1 MNVPIFTYV
10 SGLQLLL
17 LIDPHVSLTIR
28 HILKIYKS
36 NCGTWAHEKL
46 STIYPHPSFRTYLFH
61 MIVPIYG
68 HIGLLGP
75 LEQFTTVISQSCLF
89 CLANG

>member
-1 MNVPIFTYV
+1 MAFSHLNAEQYAWSRVRVNVPIFTYV

-36 NCGTWAHEKL
+36 NCGTWADD
-46 STIYPHPSFRTYLFH
+46 PS
-61 MIVPIYG
+61 
-68 HIGLLGP
+68 
-75 LEQFTTVISQSCLF
+75 SQHRKPRVWRSMCGCKGESLRWVEI
-89 CLANG
+89 